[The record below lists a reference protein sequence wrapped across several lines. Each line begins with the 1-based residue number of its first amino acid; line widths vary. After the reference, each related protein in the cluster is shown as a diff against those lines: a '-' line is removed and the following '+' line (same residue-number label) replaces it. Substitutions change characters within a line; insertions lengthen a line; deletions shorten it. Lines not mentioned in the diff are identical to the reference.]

1 MPFARPHF
9 NEMVQAFDLVQRVD
23 YPARG
28 EA

>member
-9 NEMVQAFDLVQRVD
+9 NEIALAIDFLVSKNH
-23 YPARG
+23 PARG